1 MRHRI
6 LEKKNFLIKNHLI
19 LVTAQV
25 KIINYG
31 TFYDFKNFMVETKS
45 RPIIYNLKL

>member
-31 TFYDFKNFMVETKS
+31 TFYDFKNG
-45 RPIIYNLKL
+45 